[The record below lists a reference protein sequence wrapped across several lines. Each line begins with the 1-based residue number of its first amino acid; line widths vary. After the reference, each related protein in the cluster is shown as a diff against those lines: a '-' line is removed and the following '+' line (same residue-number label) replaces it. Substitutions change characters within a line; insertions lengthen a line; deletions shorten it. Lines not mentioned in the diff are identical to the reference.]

1 MKNTGESL
9 RWIESVRKASAVIA
23 IIGMLAAACPI
34 SLKAES
40 PNSLYNKGRAA
51 EIKGDSIAAYE
62 FFKQAYALKPDDLR
76 YRIAYDRSRLYA
88 AAEHVKRGQKL
99 RADGKL
105 DEAIAEFQAGLTADP
120 ELFTA
125 GQELEATQNLKQKQ
139 AGGGQQ
145 AQPKPNDQ
153 NERVLRQM
161 VEQAPGPVQ
170 LSPLNNDLI
179 TLNLTEDSKK
189 IYQTIGQLAGL
200 NVIFDP
206 EYTGRRI
213 PVQLDHVTLSEA
225 LNVVATMSQTF
236 WTPVT
241 GNTILIAANNQN
253 RRTEMESQ
261 VYKTIYLGNI
271 TGGTGGTNELGE
283 LVTAIRA
290 IVGQRIKL
298 QAIQSQNAIAIRGT
312 PDEVALAEKISQ
324 DFDKA
329 RPEVVVDVVVMQVRR
344 EKVRDLGIIPPVNGT
359 TIQLIAPGT
368 TSTTTT
374 GGGTGTGGTG
384 ITGTTGGTGSTTTT
398 SNPVTLNTF
407 NNLTA
412 SNFAV
417 SIPPVTLNALLN
429 DSNTRILENPRVR
442 GESGSKAS
450 LKIGDRYPIAQGSY
464 QPGLAGLGGV
474 TGLNALV
481 GTNFQYVDVG
491 VNIDITP

>member
-206 EYTGRRI
+206 EYTGSKI
-213 PVQLDHVTLSEA
+213 TLSPA
-225 LNVVATMSQTF
+225 SC
-236 WTPVT
+236 P
-241 GNTILIAANNQN
+241 
-253 RRTEMESQ
+253 
-261 VYKTIYLGNI
+261 
-271 TGGTGGTNELGE
+271 
-283 LVTAIRA
+283 
-290 IVGQRIKL
+290 IVW
-298 QAIQSQNAIAIRGT
+298 
-312 PDEVALAEKISQ
+312 
-324 DFDKA
+324 
-329 RPEVVVDVVVMQVRR
+329 
-344 EKVRDLGIIPPVNGT
+344 
-359 TIQLIAPGT
+359 
-368 TSTTTT
+368 
-374 GGGTGTGGTG
+374 
-384 ITGTTGGTGSTTTT
+384 
-398 SNPVTLNTF
+398 
-407 NNLTA
+407 
-412 SNFAV
+412 
-417 SIPPVTLNALLN
+417 
-429 DSNTRILENPRVR
+429 
-442 GESGSKAS
+442 
-450 LKIGDRYPIAQGSY
+450 
-464 QPGLAGLGGV
+464 
-474 TGLNALV
+474 
-481 GTNFQYVDVG
+481 
-491 VNIDITP
+491 